1 MKKYKAKGS
10 TLRFFAPYGRLRDFM
25 SEKMTKFKSTFLSVQ
40 EGVRRFSYTDWYI
53 LLVLAIGVTG
63 WALQNAVVGFVG
75 MVLVSSV
82 VLVLSDD
89 ILPLTVNAFGAMLMI
104 YTDKLDEF
112 LKMWPSL
119 IVLVVAIVIF
129 VVRNSVAKI
138 KRKDRFVFGKMFFP
152 QIAISIALLLGGI
165 GTIAVDRYV
174 ASLPNV
180 LALGIGVLAIYLLF
194 ANFIKRNDEIDYA
207 KYFAKVLMWIGFAVS
222 IQLCVVIAKSG
233 IAPNEWAKAYWNV
246 GWGNRNN
253 IATFFLLTA
262 PMALYLST
270 RTRRGWAYIL
280 MAFWQYAC
288 LIMTLSRGGILFGLI
303 ALVFGVAFSIYKA
316 PCKKHQLI
324 CFAICAVVII
334 IVGIVFRDGVK
345 GVIKSLMDRVNGGH
359 EGDLSSGRLD
369 LYKEAWEQFKA
380 HPFLGVGMGFIGKV
394 WITNDM
400 AQYWFHSTFFQ
411 VLACMGIVGIVAYTY
426 YYVVRIGFCIKM
438 MKQQFRFAFFVFV
451 AWVGFEGYSM
461 IDTGT
466 MSPFPYMMLV
476 AVMTCILEIS
486 CQNRNHETD
495 VNGIKD
501 SLLEERYV
509 RDVGIDIVRANN
521 VD

>member
-1 MKKYKAKGS
+1 M
-10 TLRFFAPYGRLRDFM
+10 
-25 SEKMTKFKSTFLSVQ
+25 Q

-63 WALQNAVVGFVG
+63 WSLKNAVVGFVG
-75 MVLVSSV
+75 IVLVSSI
-82 VLVLSDD
+82 VLVMSDD
-89 ILPLTVNAFGAMLMI
+89 LLPLTVNAFGAMLMI

-112 LKMWPSL
+112 VKMWPSL

-138 KRKDRFVFGKMFFP
+138 KRKDRFVFGKMFYP
-152 QIAISIALLLGGI
+152 QIAISVALLLGGV
-165 GTIAVDRYV
+165 GTIAVNRYV
-174 ASLPNV
+174 ASLPNII
-180 LALGIGVLAIYLLF
+180 ALGIGVLAIYLLF
-194 ANFIKRNDEIDYA
+194 ANFIKKNDEIDYA
-207 KYFAKVLMWIGFAVS
+207 KYFAKVLMWIGFVVS

-233 IAPNEWAKAYWNV
+233 FAPSEWSKAYWNV

-288 LIMTLSRGGILFGLI
+288 LCMTMSRGGILFGLV
-303 ALVFGVAFSIYKA
+303 ALLFGVAFSIYKA
-316 PCKKHQLI
+316 PCRKHQVL

-334 IVGIVFRDGVK
+334 VVGIVFRDGVK
-345 GVIKSLMDRVNGGH
+345 GVIKSLMDRVQEGH
-359 EGDLSSGRLD
+359 EGDLSSGRFD
-369 LYKEAWEQFKA
+369 LYKESWEQFKA
-380 HPFLGVGMGFIGKV
+380 HPFLGVGMGYIGYGPGMF
-394 WITNDM
+394 NDM
-400 AQYWFHSTFFQ
+400 GQYWFHSTFFQ
-411 VLACMGIVGIVAYTY
+411 VLACLGIVGIAAYVY

-438 MKQQFRFAFFVFV
+438 MKQQFGFAFFVFV

-466 MSPFPYMMLV
+466 MIPFPNMMLI
-476 AVMTCILEIS
+476 AAMTCILELS
-486 CQNRNHETD
+486 CQNRNHETYI
-495 VNGIKD
+495 NGVKD

-509 RDVGIDIVRANN
+509 RDVGIDIVREKS

>member
-40 EGVRRFSYTDWYI
+40 EGVRKFSYTDWYI

-63 WALQNAVVGFVG
+63 WALKNAVVGFVG

-129 VVRNSVAKI
+129 VVRNAVAKV

-233 IAPNEWAKAYWNV
+233 IAPNEWAKGQPQQYRNVLSAHRAYGSLPLDEDEKGLGV
-246 GWGNRNN
+246 YPYGVLAVRLPHYDFVKGRH
-253 IATFFLLTA
+253 TFRA
-262 PMALYLST
+262 YST
-270 RTRRGWAYIL
+270 RVWRG
-280 MAFWQYAC
+280 
-288 LIMTLSRGGILFGLI
+288 
-303 ALVFGVAFSIYKA
+303 VF
-316 PCKKHQLI
+316 
-324 CFAICAVVII
+324 
-334 IVGIVFRDGVK
+334 
-345 GVIKSLMDRVNGGH
+345 
-359 EGDLSSGRLD
+359 
-369 LYKEAWEQFKA
+369 
-380 HPFLGVGMGFIGKV
+380 
-394 WITNDM
+394 
-400 AQYWFHSTFFQ
+400 
-411 VLACMGIVGIVAYTY
+411 
-426 YYVVRIGFCIKM
+426 
-438 MKQQFRFAFFVFV
+438 
-451 AWVGFEGYSM
+451 
-461 IDTGT
+461 
-466 MSPFPYMMLV
+466 
-476 AVMTCILEIS
+476 
-486 CQNRNHETD
+486 
-495 VNGIKD
+495 
-501 SLLEERYV
+501 
-509 RDVGIDIVRANN
+509 DI
-521 VD
+521 